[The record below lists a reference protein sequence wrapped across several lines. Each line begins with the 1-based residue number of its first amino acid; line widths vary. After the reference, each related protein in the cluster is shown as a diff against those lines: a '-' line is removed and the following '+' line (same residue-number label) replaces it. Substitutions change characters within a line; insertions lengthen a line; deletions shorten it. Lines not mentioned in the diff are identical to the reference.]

1 MLEEIVTAAIHWIQ
15 AGLPL
20 RCLKIVLLETDPE
33 NTGLILRFKSMKGSY
48 HAGKMQKEK
57 VRSMQYCAAMK

>member
-1 MLEEIVTAAIHWIQ
+1 MLEEIVAAAIHWIE

-33 NTGLILRFKSMKGSY
+33 NMGLILRFKSMKESY
-48 HAGKMQKEK
+48 HARKMERQE
-57 VRSMQYCAAMK
+57 VRYVENDKI